1 VISLF
6 GIVRL
11 LPRHDD
17 NRVRSRHTLEGLVVD
32 PVDGAFRGAVV
43 VENGRIAAVER
54 TPDGPPE
61 PLLFPGFLDLHVYSP
76 EGLRGRGV
84 TGYLLAT
91 RRLVEPQDPL
101 CLGLHLEGPFLN
113 PDAAGA
119 IPTEEITAV
128 DLDVVEE
135 WAASPDLVRLV
146 TVAPELPRAL
156 DAVERLAAAG
166 IVPALGHS
174 RANALTVRAALDAG
188 ARFATHIWNAMA
200 PLRARSTGPV
210 LALLLDERVTL
221 GLIADGRHLH
231 PDVEEL
237 TIRVAGPARIAL
249 TSDLVALPAQRPDGT
264 LLGGDRVGAALVARM
279 ARFGLPEVAAMAS
292 LVPARLLG
300 LGDRGRI
307 APGFRAD
314 LAVLASDFR
323 PLATLVAGRELRPPR
338 TDASADTSRPFRR
351 GP

>member
-32 PVDGAFRGAVV
+32 PIEGAFRGAVV
-43 VENGRIAAVER
+43 VEDGRIAAVER
-54 TPDGPPE
+54 TPHGPPE
-61 PLLFPGFLDLHVYSP
+61 PLLFPGFLDLHVYEP
-76 EGLRGRGV
+76 DGVRDRGV

-91 RRLVEPQDPL
+91 RRLVEPEDPL

-119 IPTEEITAV
+119 IPLEEITAV
-128 DLDVVEE
+128 DLGALEE
-135 WAASPDLVRLV
+135 WSASSGLVRLV
-146 TVAPELPRAL
+146 TMAPELPRAL
-156 DAVERLAAAG
+156 DAVEQLAAAG
-166 IVPALGHS
+166 IVVGLGHS

-231 PDVEEL
+231 PDIEEL
-237 TIRVAGPARIAL
+237 TVRVAGPARIAL
-249 TSDLVALPAQRPDGT
+249 TSDLVALPAHRPDGS
-264 LLGGDRVGAALVARM
+264 LLGGDRAGAALVARM

-292 LVPARLLG
+292 LVPAQLLG

-307 APGFRAD
+307 APGYRAD
-314 LAVLASDFR
+314 FAVLASDFR
-323 PLATLVAGRELRPPR
+323 PQATLVAGREPL
-338 TDASADTSRPFRR
+338 S
-351 GP
+351 